1 MRRYETIAIL
11 DPDLSEDGRAPV
23 FDRLTELIPAQNGF
37 LVKLDQWG
45 NRRLAYDI
53 KKKSRGFYICVDLC
67 GDGAL
72 VNEMERFF
80 RIDDRVLKY
89 MTVVLNK
96 DVDLEA
102 VKAEVAE
109 AEAEAKAK
117 AEADAEARAKAEATA
132 AAKAEADAEAKAKA
146 DAAAAAKA
154 EAATEA
160 ETEAK
165 AKTEAE
171 AAAVTDAQAE
181 PEKAPEAA
189 PDTEAEKAEASDP
202 ETVEATPPP
211 TESKE

>member
-11 DPDLSEDGRAPV
+11 DPDLSEEGRVPV
-23 FDRLTELIPAQNGF
+23 FDRLTQLIPEQNGF
-37 LVKLDQWG
+37 LVKMDEWG
-45 NRRLAYDI
+45 NRKLAYDI
-53 KKKSRGFYICVDLC
+53 KKKSRGFYICIDLC

-102 VKAEVAE
+102 VKAEIAE

-117 AEADAEARAKAEATA
+117 AEADAEARAKAEA
-132 AAKAEADAEAKAKA
+132 E
-146 DAAAAAKA
+146 AAAKA
-154 EAATEA
+154 EAAAEA
-160 ETEAK
+160 EAK
-165 AKTEAE
+165 AKAEAE
-171 AAAVTDAQAE
+171 AKAKVEA
-181 PEKAPEAA
+181 EKAPEEA
-189 PDTEAEKAEASDP
+189 PVAEVDTAETSEP
-202 ETVEATPPP
+202 ETVEATPPT

>member
-117 AEADAEARAKAEATA
+117 AEADAEARAKAEAAA
-132 AAKAEADAEAKAKA
+132 AAKAEADAEAKAKTE
-146 DAAAAAKA
+146 AAAAAKA
-154 EAATEA
+154 EAAAATEA
-160 ETEAK
+160 EAEAK
-165 AKTEAE
+165 AKAEAE
-171 AAAVTDAQAE
+171 AATVTDAQAE
-181 PEKAPEAA
+181 PEEAPE
-189 PDTEAEKAEASDP
+189 TEADKAEA
-202 ETVEATPPP
+202 
-211 TESKE
+211 

>member
-146 DAAAAAKA
+146 EAAAAAKA

-181 PEKAPEAA
+181 PEKAPE
-189 PDTEAEKAEASDP
+189 TEAEKAEASDP

>member
-11 DPDLSEDGRAPV
+11 DPDLSEEGRAPV

-102 VKAEVAE
+102 VKAEIAE

-117 AEADAEARAKAEATA
+117 AEADAEAAGCRSQGRSRSRKLRQPQQKQKGQSRSRSCCWQSCKLKLKRPLKRRLRLKPIQQKHQTPRLS
-132 AAKAEADAEAKAKA
+132 KR
-146 DAAAAAKA
+146 
-154 EAATEA
+154 
-160 ETEAK
+160 
-165 AKTEAE
+165 
-171 AAAVTDAQAE
+171 
-181 PEKAPEAA
+181 
-189 PDTEAEKAEASDP
+189 
-202 ETVEATPPP
+202 PPP
-211 TESKE
+211 QPKARNRSR

>member
-67 GDGAL
+67 GDGTL

-117 AEADAEARAKAEATA
+117 AEADAEAKAKTEAAA
-132 AAKAEADAEAKAKA
+132 AAKAEADAEAKAKTE
-146 DAAAAAKA
+146 AAAAAKA
-154 EAATEA
+154 EADAAT
-160 ETEAK
+160 
-165 AKTEAE
+165 
-171 AAAVTDAQAE
+171 VTDAQAE
-181 PEKAPEAA
+181 PEKTPVEAPEAET
-189 PDTEAEKAEASDP
+189 DKA
-202 ETVEATPPP
+202 
-211 TESKE
+211 